1 MYMCT
6 VHTILWVSTLYIHTV
21 LWVSTYNYY
30 IIHYSDIHY
39 YYYVLLEVHALLMTD
54 ILVLLSKAE
63 DGSERLFLKMYH
75 VEGINGVR
83 DEISPVIR
91 LKDLLF
97 RDRADR
103 GRHTHNYIG

>member
-1 MYMCT
+1 MSLT
-6 VHTILWVSTLYIHTV
+6 VCFF
-21 LWVSTYNYY
+21 
-30 IIHYSDIHY
+30 
-39 YYYVLLEVHALLMTD
+39 LLEVHALLLTD

-63 DGSERLFLKMYH
+63 DGTERLFLKMYH

-103 GRHTHNYIG
+103 GKLSNTHVQCNTAVITCIVL